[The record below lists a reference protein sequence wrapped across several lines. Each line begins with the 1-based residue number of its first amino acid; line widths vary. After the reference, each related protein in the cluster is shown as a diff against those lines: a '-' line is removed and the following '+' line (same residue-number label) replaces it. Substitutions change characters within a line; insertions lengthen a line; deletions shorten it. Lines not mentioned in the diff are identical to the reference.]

1 MLFKLMDK
9 PMDIFT
15 YLNKK
20 RTKSTIFFLNQEIEQ
35 MNHLLDLNSNKNYH
49 QNIMNYSQSVFYVSD
64 DEHND
69 SVILN

>member
-1 MLFKLMDK
+1 
-9 PMDIFT
+9 MDIFT

-20 RTKSTIFFLNQEIEQ
+20 RTKSTIFFLNQEIEKI
-35 MNHLLDLNSNKNYH
+35 NHLLDLSSDKKCH

>member
-1 MLFKLMDK
+1 MNK

-20 RTKSTIFFLNQEIEQ
+20 RTTSTIIFLNQEIDQ
-35 MNHLLDLNSNKNYH
+35 INHLLDLNSCNNYH
-49 QNIMNYSQSVFYVSD
+49 QNIMNYSKSVFCISD